1 MKKLIYVAAG
11 IAVIA
16 LAFFLGSLA
25 GRRNVSPGG
34 ERAETQEAAR
44 SSDVTQDIDASAF
57 FPGTVNVSPEKQQLA
72 GIRILEVQ
80 SGPVTH
86 MLRVLGRV
94 TADNTR
100 LFIVN
105 ATTPGWILDLAN
117 VTPGSMVKKG
127 DFLASFYSP
136 ELSRTGQTYLY
147 ELNNLDRLSGD
158 PQSPAYKAALLEVS
172 RGRDALVSL
181 GLGEKQLQEIR
192 QTRAWI
198 QQVEVTAPAT
208 GIVISWNIFPALKF
222 VEGTEFFRIADLS
235 RVWILLDVFE
245 NETKYLKPGAKSKV
259 SLPGQQVVFE
269 AVVSHVLPL
278 FDPSTRTMKVRLEAE
293 NPKYA
298 LRPDMFVDVELPIEL
313 PATIAVP
320 TDAVLDTGL
329 RKTVFVDRGSGF
341 FEPREVE
348 TGWRLG
354 NRVEITRGLA
364 PGERIVVSGTFLID
378 SESRLELAAAGMS
391 ETVSQD
397 PVCGLPVSIK
407 KAGQSGRKSVYDGR
421 TYYFCSDEC
430 RAKFDE
436 NPAKYATTAPEEEI
450 SKGAEDPRSPEVRSP
465 KD

>member
-1 MKKLIYVAAG
+1 MKKLFFAAAG
-11 IAVIA
+11 VIVIA
-16 LAFFLGSLA
+16 LAFYLGSLA
-25 GRRNVSPGG
+25 GRRSVP
-34 ERAETQEAAR
+34 AEGKGAEPAEAIR
-44 SSDVTQDIDASAF
+44 SSDVAPDVDASAF
-57 FPGTVNVSPEKQQLA
+57 SPGTVNVSSEKRQLA
-72 GIRILEVQ
+72 GIRILEVER
-80 SGPVTH
+80 GPVTH

-94 TADNTR
+94 AADNTR
-100 LFIVN
+100 LYIVT

-117 VTPGSMVKKG
+117 VTPGARVKRG

-136 ELSRTGQTYLY
+136 ELSRLGQTYLY
-147 ELNNLDRLSGD
+147 DLNNLELLSGD
-158 PQSPAYKAALLEVS
+158 PNNPGYKAAQLEES
-172 RGRDALVSL
+172 RGRDALISL
-181 GLGEKQLQEIR
+181 GIGEKQLQEIR
-192 QTRAWI
+192 RTRAWI
-198 QQVEVTAPAT
+198 KQVDVTAPAN

-269 AVVSHVLPL
+269 AVVSNVLPL

-397 PVCGLPVSIK
+397 PVCGLPVSMK
-407 KAGQSGRKSVYDGR
+407 KAAQSGRKSVFEGK

-430 RAKFDE
+430 KTKFDE
-436 NPAKYATTAPEEEI
+436 NPGKYAAPE
-450 SKGAEDPRSPEVRSP
+450 PQ
-465 KD
+465 

>member
-1 MKKLIYVAAG
+1 MKKLVYAAAG
-11 IAVIA
+11 IAAIA

-25 GRRNVSPGG
+25 GRRNVSSGG
-34 ERAETQEAAR
+34 TGIEGQEANPSAEVAPDA
-44 SSDVTQDIDASAF
+44 DVSAF
-57 FPGTVNVSPEKQQLA
+57 SPGTVKVNPDKQQLA

-80 SGPVTH
+80 SRPVTH

-94 TADNTR
+94 MADNTR
-100 LFIVN
+100 LYIVN

-117 VTPGSMVKKG
+117 VTPGSRVKKG

-192 QTRAWI
+192 RTRAWI

-208 GIVISWNIFPALKF
+208 GIVIAWNIFPALRF

-259 SLPGQQVVFE
+259 SLPGQQIVFE

-278 FDPSTRTMKVRLEAE
+278 FDPSTRTMKVRLEAD

-313 PATIAVP
+313 PATLAVP

-329 RKTVFVDRGSGF
+329 RKTVFVDRGGGF
-341 FEPREVE
+341 LEPREVD

-354 NRVEITRGLA
+354 NKVEITRGLA

-391 ETVSQD
+391 ETISQD
-397 PVCGLPVSIK
+397 PVCGLQVSVK
-407 KAGQSGRKSVYDGR
+407 KAAKSGWRSVYKGR

-436 NPAKYATTAPEEEI
+436 NPGKYAAPASEEE
-450 SKGAEDPRSPEVRSP
+450 KTEGAEDSRSPEDRIQ